1 MNTPEL
7 AAAAP
12 TRSTLQ
18 APPGATLPFG
28 EQLRQ
33 MRAQRRLSQLALA
46 TQAGVSARHLCFVET
61 GRAAPSREMVLRL
74 AHGLEVPMRERNQW
88 LMAAGFAPMY
98 SERAL
103 DGDGLAAAR
112 AAVQRLLDCQAPFP
126 AIAMDRHWNLVAAN
140 SATSVLL
147 GDADPTLVGSPPNVL
162 RLCHHP
168 QAMAPR
174 IANLAQV
181 RANHALRL
189 RQQIRATAD
198 PVLTQMLAELE
209 SYPLPAASQSKRVA
223 GEYIGVVA
231 PFQVHSR
238 LGVLSFFTATTIFGS
253 VADITLSELAME
265 LFLPADA
272 FTAATVPTLVAEA

>member
-1 MNTPEL
+1 MNKSPQS
-7 AAAAP
+7 A
-12 TRSTLQ
+12 
-18 APPGATLPFG
+18 G
-28 EQLRQ
+28 QLLRDW
-33 MRAQRRLSQLALA
+33 RRQRRLSQLALA

-98 SERAL
+98 SERSL
-103 DGDGLAAAR
+103 DDDGLAAAR
-112 AAVQRLLDCQAPFP
+112 TAVQRLLDCQAPFP
-126 AIAMDRHWNLVAAN
+126 AIAMDRHWNVVAAN
-140 SATSVLL
+140 SATPLLL
-147 GDADPTLVGSPPNVL
+147 GNADPVLVGAPPNVL

-189 RQQIRATAD
+189 RQQIRTTAD
-198 PVLTQMLAELE
+198 PVLSQMLAELE
-209 SYPLPAASQSKRVA
+209 SYPPPDASQSQRVA
-223 GEYIGVVA
+223 GEHVGVVA

-272 FTAATVPTLVAEA
+272 FTAATVPTLVAEARA